1 MAGAYRVLLPLS
13 VLSLL
18 PALLLAAADGGS
30 ARLDAWVKACAADA
44 GLSAGCAVNLRA
56 EPVTVVVDVDGR
68 EARVLVRGQEAARYD
83 VGQGQAEG
91 KKEWRGDL
99 RTPRGTYFV
108 VSKSTGPFGGTFG
121 GYYGGIW
128 LKVNYPGPLDA
139 ARGLDAGV
147 ITPAQAEGIAAA
159 WSARKPTPQT
169 TRLGGGIGFHAWI
182 DEWDG
187 ADGGYLLSWG
197 CLVVHPRD
205 AQDFYRRVPLG
216 APVVLL

>member
-1 MAGAYRVLLPLS
+1 MLAIVPT
-13 VLSLL
+13 
-18 PALLLAAADGGS
+18 LLLAAADGGS
-30 ARLDAWVKACAADA
+30 ARLDAWLKACAADA
-44 GLSAGCAVNLRA
+44 GVPSTCAVNPRT

-68 EARVLVRGQEAARYD
+68 EARVLVRGKEAARYE

-91 KKEWRGDL
+91 PKQWRGDL

-108 VSKSTGPFGGTFG
+108 VGKSTGPFGGTFG

-128 LKVNYPGPLDA
+128 LKVNYPGPVDA
-139 ARGLDAGV
+139 ARGVDAGV
-147 ITPAQAEGIAAA
+147 ITAAQADSISAS
-159 WSARKPTPQT
+159 WSERKATPQGT
-169 TRLGGGIGFHAWI
+169 KLGGGIGFHAWV

-205 AQDFYRRVPLG
+205 AQDFYRRVPIG